1 MLRIFERLRDGI
13 TDWCLE
19 SKKVSIGDLH
29 KQLNP
34 SPCEVHAPDGNL
46 KFIEQTTPST
56 IFVKTPSGYSRVQ
69 HSHKTVPYDVWEIK
83 TDTHHLL
90 CADDHIV
97 ITSDGEERLCKDL
110 VVGTDSLHTD
120 SGPEK
125 VVSVTKLPRAA
136 EPMYDLTLD
145 DAHHVYYTNGILSHN
160 SWLAGGFLLWYAMFN
175 KEQTVIILSN
185 KNTNAMEMIHRVRF
199 IYERLPHWMKPGLA
213 DDGWNKHSVAFEND
227 SRIISQ
233 ATSDD
238 SSRGM
243 SGSLLFLDE
252 FAFVRD
258 TIAEEFWGSVSPTLA
273 TGGKCIICSTPNG
286 DTNKF
291 AQLWR
296 GANIPATPTS
306 LIGING
312 FFPVS
317 VKWNEPPGRDDKF
330 KQAEMAKLGI
340 TRWEQEYECIKNDSF
355 VTVELLSGEQ
365 KTLSISEL
373 YDQLLIGNS

>member
-1 MLRIFERLRDGI
+1 MARLKNPHLKKAGDVCSYTEDQQMELTRCIDSAEYFLDNYCMIQHAVKGAIPFKLFPYQRRVANAFQHHRLTI
-13 TDWCLE
+13 TLAPRQ
-19 SKKVSIGDLH
+19 IG
-29 KQLNP
+29 K
-34 SPCEVHAPDGNL
+34 
-46 KFIEQTTPST
+46 
-56 IFVKTPSGYSRVQ
+56 
-69 HSHKTVPYDVWEIK
+69 
-83 TDTHHLL
+83 
-90 CADDHIV
+90 
-97 ITSDGEERLCKDL
+97 
-110 VVGTDSLHTD
+110 
-120 SGPEK
+120 
-125 VVSVTKLPRAA
+125 
-136 EPMYDLTLD
+136 
-145 DAHHVYYTNGILSHN
+145 
-160 SWLAGGFLLWYAMFN
+160 SWLAGAFLLWYAMFN
-175 KEQTVIILSN
+175 KEQTIIILSN
-185 KNTNAMEMIHRVRF
+185 KNANAMEMIHRVRF

-296 GANIPATPTS
+296 GANIPLNPTS
-306 LIGING
+306 DTGING
-312 FFPVS
+312 FHAVS
-317 VKWNEPPGRDDKF
+317 VKWNEPPGRDDAF
-330 KQAEMAKLGI
+330 KQSEMAKLGI
-340 TRWEQEYECIKNDSF
+340 TRWEQEYECCRNDTF

-373 YDQLLIGNS
+373 YDQLLIEQHAEKGPQ